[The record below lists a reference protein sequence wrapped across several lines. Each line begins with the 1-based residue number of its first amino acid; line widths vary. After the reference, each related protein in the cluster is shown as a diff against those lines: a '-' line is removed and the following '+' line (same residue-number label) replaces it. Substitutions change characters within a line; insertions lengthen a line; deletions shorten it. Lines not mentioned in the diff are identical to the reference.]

1 MLCGKGHTCLGHHRT
16 IGTIRTILPYTSK
29 PATIRTFVPS
39 STTNHITCTLS
50 HVPCTAPQHSVKGQ
64 SSSRMI
70 RVTVLWSARVC
81 CRWRDQAGKGPRL
94 MVTYVRPTYT
104 YMYMYTYT
112 YVRPPYSPP
121 FPEHATMVTR
131 WNLTSDRQREERI

>member
-1 MLCGKGHTCLGHHRT
+1 MSPPPSYYRYF
-16 IGTIRTILPYTSK
+16 IRTILPYTSK

-81 CRWRDQAGKGPRL
+81 CRWRDQAGKGPHL
-94 MVTYVRPTYT
+94 MVTYVRLEPPPPPHPHSSSKIICNT
-104 YMYMYTYT
+104 
-112 YVRPPYSPP
+112 VRQ
-121 FPEHATMVTR
+121 ATKINKLLVDGTTILSTR
-131 WNLTSDRQREERI
+131 SAIY